1 MNKSFKVVF
10 NKARGAL
17 MVVNEVTSCVQA
29 KGTKTVIAA
38 AVAALAASGA
48 MATEWVKAPEE
59 LKTVQ
64 EEQKWEVLKEGSSF
78 AFVLDDKAEK
88 KQGAFLAAR
97 TEGLT
102 FDKDLWVSG
111 NTSDA
116 QATGISAVKVTAT
129 NTGRI
134 FVTSGKDGVSYQNH
148 GMMAENGGTA
158 VNDGLIVAKN
168 AYGMSV
174 ETAGP
179 ASTLINNNRIVV
191 EETGVGMELG
201 GYSGSKAE
209 NHGTIVVGTPKTG
222 EDVDGGSLRFGHGV
236 LIKDTSN
243 NTFTNYGTIEAAEGK
258 TEDGKYATAIEIQ
271 KDDAKTVSGN
281 VLNFEAGSKI
291 VGEVHIGTGSSTSRN
306 SIRAPKRVSPM
317 TPFL

>member
-258 TEDGKYATAIEIQ
+258 TED
-271 KDDAKTVSGN
+271 
-281 VLNFEAGSKI
+281 
-291 VGEVHIGTGSSTSRN
+291 RN
-306 SIRAPKRVSPM
+306 SEG
-317 TPFL
+317 